1 MLRCGCVQEEIRFTL
16 SPELIVS
23 MLIMDQME
31 DNEAIVI
38 QVSHAVGLASNT
50 RGAHQSSC
58 SPHVCRALS
67 AAPTIEA
74 MGRHLPSLE
83 SAMTTHR

>member
-38 QVSHAVGLASNT
+38 QVSHAVG
-50 RGAHQSSC
+50 
-58 SPHVCRALS
+58 
-67 AAPTIEA
+67 
-74 MGRHLPSLE
+74 
-83 SAMTTHR
+83 